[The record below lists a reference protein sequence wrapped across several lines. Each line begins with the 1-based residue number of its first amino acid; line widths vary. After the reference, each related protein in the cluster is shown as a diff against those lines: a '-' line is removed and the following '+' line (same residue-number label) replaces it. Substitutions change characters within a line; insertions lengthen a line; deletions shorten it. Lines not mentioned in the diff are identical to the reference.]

1 MSYWKIAWRN
11 LQQRAL
17 ASSLTGLSMA
27 LGVALMILVLVIH
40 GVVVNQLSNDAQ
52 GYHVIVGGGKGS
64 KFEVVLSTVF
74 HLGTPLYPIS
84 YSYYEQFTAGKYAG
98 YTELAVPICLGDSYE
113 ADDGS
118 RLRVVATT
126 PDMFKISYAADKEY
140 KFAEGENFKR
150 EHFYEAVLGS
160 VAAYKTGL
168 KVGDK
173 FRPAHGISS
182 DQGEHDKFTVV
193 GVLEPTGTANDR
205 AMFINM
211 EGFYLQE
218 GHSLTERKPVENP
231 LVLGS
236 KAATQ
241 RRVDVGSK
249 LASAAEDEANGN
261 VLAVLGPTGTSN
273 DSLVFAPTEMYEV
286 SESAAGTNEESLP
299 LAADGTKPLPRAQRE
314 VTSILILCKSPFFAG
329 EIDRQINKGADRTVQ
344 VVSPRGVVEQL
355 AEGFLAPMR
364 MILLVLTVMIVVVA
378 GISILVSIY
387 NSMSERSH
395 DIAVMRAL
403 GAKRS
408 AVMWIVLFES
418 VLLALLGG
426 AAGILLGHGILAIA
440 SPLVESYT
448 GVIVAPWQTTP
459 EEWLLVPGLLAFAAL
474 VGFLPALTAYRTDV
488 AKTLGGTR

>member
-17 ASSLTGLSMA
+17 ASTLTGLSMA

-84 YSYYEQFTAGKYAG
+84 YSYYEQFTTGKYAA

-113 ADDGS
+113 ASDGS

-126 PDMFKISYAADKEY
+126 PDMFKISYAADKQYE
-140 KFAEGENFKR
+140 FAEGENFKR
-150 EHFYEAVLGS
+150 GNFYEAVLGS

-168 KVGDK
+168 NVGDK

-231 LVLGS
+231 VVLGS

-241 RRVDVGSK
+241 RRVDVGGK
-249 LASAAEDEANGN
+249 LSSSDAEGN
-261 VLAVLGPTGTSN
+261 ILAVLGPTGTAN
-273 DSLVFAPTEMYEV
+273 DELVFAPTEAYEA
-286 SESAAGTNEESLP
+286 SESEAEVNEQPLP

-426 AAGILLGHGILAIA
+426 AAGMLLGHGILAIA

-459 EEWLLVPGLLAFAAL
+459 EEWLLVPGLLVFAAV